1 MSTPLTAEALARLGT
16 PSTGTPRTL
25 LDMARQTQA
34 MRATVAAFFP
44 RDIFR
49 DSAWD
54 MMLEMFVAGEEG
66 RALCVK
72 QVILVSGETSTSAL
86 RRIDRLEAAGLMARR
101 VDPMDHRRV
110 SLTLTVKGHDAMAA
124 MLRSLFVMGDRPG
137 RAGASPQ
144 GFHPAHLAG
153 LRD

>member
-1 MSTPLTAEALARLGT
+1 
-16 PSTGTPRTL
+16 
-25 LDMARQTQA
+25 MAQ
-34 MRATVAAFFP
+34 
-44 RDIFR
+44 
-49 DSAWD
+49 
-54 MMLEMFVAGEEG
+54 
-66 RALCVK
+66 
-72 QVILVSGETSTSAL
+72 
-86 RRIDRLEAAGLMARR
+86 R

-137 RAGASPQ
+137 RTGASPQ

>member
-1 MSTPLTAEALARLGT
+1 MSTPLAVDTLARLGT
-16 PSTGTPRTL
+16 PSTGAPRTL
-25 LDMARQTQA
+25 LDMARQTQT

-54 MMLEMFVAGEEG
+54 MMLETFVAGEEG
-66 RALCVK
+66 RNLCVK

-101 VDPMDHRRV
+101 VDPADHRRV
-110 SLTLTVKGHDAMAA
+110 SVTLTVKGHDAMAA
-124 MLRSLFVMGDRPG
+124 MLRSLFVTGDRPV
-137 RAGASPQ
+137 RTGAAPQ
-144 GFHPAHLAG
+144 GFHPAYLPG
-153 LRD
+153 LSN